1 MDNLIEIDDFIK
13 NNKETDDIFCKIS
26 SRDLKNGKKIYN
38 KMKEIQNTSYQIF
51 GGNGYVSYGL
61 YRSKEQ
67 IIYLIKVNIQ
77 TVIDYTIVDL
87 KNEYYFDL

>member
-1 MDNLIEIDDFIK
+1 MDNLIELDDFIK

-77 TVIDYTIVDL
+77 TIIDYTIVDL